1 MKALLSCLGV
11 LILLTV
17 ISIFTGNDFV
27 TISIGESYNYY
38 TNINGTTSDITIE
51 GFGDLGLDPL
61 IQAVVW
67 ITIIGVIAVASSFGL
82 MGSGFSTAGTRWFV
96 GAIFFVSI
104 WLMFSTF
111 PFPLIMAIEGV
122 GLTIYLFLTI
132 IYAVDVIIFL
142 MGGGD

>member
-11 LILLTV
+11 LILLTF
-17 ISIFTGNDFV
+17 ISIFTGNDFI

-38 TNINGTTSDITIE
+38 TNINGTTSDITLE

-67 ITIIGVIAVASSFGL
+67 ITIIGVIAVASSFGI
-82 MGSGFSTAGTRWFV
+82 MGSGFSEAGTRWFV